1 MQDKTS
7 IHGSWASR
15 WVFIMAATGSAVG
28 LGNIWKF
35 PYITG
40 ENGGGAFVLVY
51 LVCILLVGIPIM
63 MTEIFIGRRA
73 RRNPVHALEEIAEES
88 GQPKIWGLIGMMGML
103 SGVLIFS
110 FYSVVAG
117 WVLQYIKA
125 MVSGELVGINSTQ
138 AEATFN
144 ALLSDPMTL
153 LGWHT
158 LFTIMTII
166 VVARGVNKG
175 LELATRIMMPSL
187 FILLFILFCYATTTD
202 GFSAGWHFMFDFNL
216 SKLTWDAALVAL
228 GHSFFTLSLGMGT
241 IMAYGSYMPKK
252 SSIGSTVLAIG
263 TLDTLVAL
271 VAGLCIFPII
281 FANGMDP
288 SKGPGLMF
296 ISLPVA
302 FGQMPGGQFFG
313 SLFFILVGVAA
324 WTSAISLM
332 EPTVAYLVER
342 FKMGRWKAS
351 ISLGIVVWSLGIACL
366 GSFSFMSDFTLFG
379 KTTFDFFDYI
389 TANIMMP
396 LGGILTA
403 IFAGWFVKSKYSK
416 EELNLSANFYTF
428 WQFSIRFIGP
438 IAIAAV
444 FYLNL

>member
-1 MQDKTS
+1 MQEKTS
-7 IHGSWASR
+7 IQGSWASR

-51 LVCILLVGIPIM
+51 LACILLVGIPIM
-63 MTEIFIGRRA
+63 MTEVFIGRRA
-73 RRNPVHALEEIAEES
+73 RKNPVHALEDTAQES
-88 GQPKIWGLIGMMGML
+88 GTTRAWGLIGMMGML

-117 WVLQYIKA
+117 WVLHYIKA
-125 MVSGELVGINSTQ
+125 MVTGELAGATSEQ
-138 AEATFN
+138 AGAAFN
-144 ALLSDPMTL
+144 ALLADPMTL

-175 LELATRIMMPSL
+175 LEMATRIMMPAL
-187 FILLFILFCYATTTD
+187 FILLLVLFGYAMTTS
-202 GFSAGWHFMFDFNL
+202 GFGAGWHFMFDFDF
-216 SKLTWDAALVAL
+216 SKITWDSVLVAL

-252 SSIGSTVLAIG
+252 ASIGSTVLAIG
-263 TLDTLVAL
+263 ALDTLVAL

-288 SKGPGLMF
+288 AAGPGLMF

-313 SLFFILVGVAA
+313 FLFFVLVGVAA

-351 ISLGIVVWSLGIACL
+351 ILLGTAVWALGIACL
-366 GSFSFMSDFTLFG
+366 GSFSFMSDVTIFG
-379 KTTFDFFDYI
+379 KTTFDFLDYI

-403 IFAGWFVKSKYSK
+403 IFAGWFVKSQYAK
-416 EELNLSANFYTF
+416 EELSISDAFYRF
-428 WQFSIRFIGP
+428 WRFAIRFIAP
-438 IAIAAV
+438 IAIAIV

>member
-1 MQDKTS
+1 MQEKTS

-15 WVFIMAATGSAVG
+15 WVFILAATGSAVG

-51 LVCILLVGIPIM
+51 LACILLVGIPIM
-63 MTEIFIGRRA
+63 MTEVFIGRRA
-73 RRNPVHALEEIAEES
+73 RKNPVHALEDVAEES
-88 GQPKIWGLIGMMGML
+88 GTTRAWGLIGVMGML
-103 SGVLIFS
+103 SGLLIFS

-117 WVLQYIKA
+117 WVLHYIKA
-125 MVSGELVGINSTQ
+125 MATGELAGATSEQ
-138 AEATFN
+138 ADAAFS
-144 ALLSDPMTL
+144 ALLADPTTL

-175 LELATRIMMPSL
+175 LETATRIMMPAL
-187 FILLFILFCYATTTD
+187 FVLLLVLFGYAMTTS
-202 GFSAGWHFMFDFNL
+202 GFSAGWHFMFDFDF
-216 SKLTWDAALVAL
+216 SKITWDSVLVAL

-252 SSIGSTVLAIG
+252 ASIGSTVLAIG
-263 TLDTLVAL
+263 ALDTLVAL
-271 VAGLCIFPII
+271 VAGLCIFPVI

-288 SKGPGLMF
+288 AKGPGLMF

-313 SLFFILVGVAA
+313 FLFFVLVGVAA

-351 ISLGIVVWSLGIACL
+351 MALGAAIWALGIACL
-366 GSFSFMSDFTLFG
+366 GSFSFMSDVTLFG
-379 KTTFDFFDYI
+379 KTTFDFLDYV

-403 IFAGWFVKSKYSK
+403 IFAGWFVKTQYSK
-416 EELNLSANFYTF
+416 EELSISETFYKF
-428 WQFSIRFIGP
+428 WRFAIRFIAP
-438 IAIAAV
+438 IAIAIV

>member
-1 MQDKTS
+1 M
-7 IHGSWASR
+7 
-15 WVFIMAATGSAVG
+15 ATGELA
-28 LGNIWKF
+28 
-35 PYITG
+35 
-40 ENGGGAFVLVY
+40 GA
-51 LVCILLVGIPIM
+51 
-63 MTEIFIGRRA
+63 TSE
-73 RRNPVHALEEIAEES
+73 
-88 GQPKIWGLIGMMGML
+88 Q
-103 SGVLIFS
+103 
-110 FYSVVAG
+110 AG
-117 WVLQYIKA
+117 A
-125 MVSGELVGINSTQ
+125 
-138 AEATFN
+138 AFN
-144 ALLSDPMTL
+144 ALLADPMTL

-175 LELATRIMMPSL
+175 LETATRIMMPAL
-187 FILLFILFCYATTTD
+187 FVLLLVLFGYAMTTS
-202 GFSAGWHFMFDFNL
+202 GFSAGWHFMFDFDF
-216 SKLTWDAALVAL
+216 SKITWDSVLVAL
-228 GHSFFTLSLGMGT
+228 GHSFFTLSLGMGA

-252 SSIGSTVLAIG
+252 ASIGSTVLAIAA
-263 TLDTLVAL
+263 LDTLVAL

-288 SKGPGLMF
+288 AAGPGLMF

-313 SLFFILVGVAA
+313 FLFFVLVGVAA

-351 ISLGIVVWSLGIACL
+351 ILLGSAVWALGIACL
-366 GSFSFMSDFTLFG
+366 GSFSFMSDVTMFG
-379 KTTFDFFDYI
+379 KTTFDFLDYI

-403 IFAGWFVKSKYSK
+403 IFAGWFVKSKYAK
-416 EELNLSANFYTF
+416 EELSISDAFYRF
-428 WQFSIRFIGP
+428 WRFAIRFIAP
-438 IAIAAV
+438 IAIAIV